1 MPAQTQP
8 QTQTHN
14 IRVFY
19 DIDEDNR
26 ATKYI
31 KVLVE
36 KYLKP
41 RYEQVIPDI
50 MERIEEMKKDDVCDF
65 TRWIP
70 FPLNE
75 VVFNDDYSV
84 KLTANGD
91 IKAHIS
97 KCDNTL
103 DYDLIV
109 QAIRVEII
117 DTLKEL
123 IIDKYNVYFVI
134 DKWNYVCGT
143 TLEEIIEKE
152 GISFSIDVEEI

>member
-1 MPAQTQP
+1 MNAQTQP
-8 QTQTHN
+8 QTQ
-14 IRVFY
+14 IPQVRVFY

-50 MERIEEMKKDDVCDF
+50 MERIEEMKKDDVCEF
-65 TRWIP
+65 TRRIP
-70 FPLNE
+70 RPVIELD
-75 VVFNDDYSV
+75 FNDDYSV

-91 IKAHIS
+91 IKAYIS
-97 KCDNTL
+97 ECDNTL

-109 QAIRVEII
+109 QAIRVKIT
-117 DTLKEL
+117 DTIKGL
-123 IIDKYNVYFVI
+123 IIAKYNVYFVI